1 MGPVFSAVVAMA
13 ALAIYV
19 SVGYMVL
26 VIVRRKLPSPW
37 AAFAIGVGGVVG
49 ALAAFVVLM
58 PFVGRTLESSGT
70 VVAYLASVGV
80 AAVLGSFVGLWSIGR
95 RA

>member
-1 MGPVFSAVVAMA
+1 MA

-19 SVGYMVL
+19 SVGYVVL
-26 VIVRRKLPSPW
+26 AIVRRKLPSPW

-49 ALAAFVVLM
+49 ALAAFVVLI
-58 PFVGRTLESSGT
+58 PFVGRTLESSVT
-70 VVAYLASVGV
+70 VAAYLASVGV
-80 AAVLGSFVGLWSIGR
+80 VAVLGSFVGLWSIGR